1 MENEITVV
9 SSFFT
14 LAPNNSGTQDQI
26 QIILSNGNTLDLKVG
41 DCLQIPTTAGIMTKE
56 IEEFRPA
63 NSSEDIIEGETECV
77 SIRFTDGKKLARK
90 DFDTIG
96 IQKTACAQYGGNKRS
111 RKTRK
116 ARRNRRAKSRRN

>member
-1 MENEITVV
+1 MENELTVV
-9 SSFFT
+9 SSYFT
-14 LAPNNSGTQDQI
+14 LVPDNSGTRDQI
-26 QIILSNGNTLDLKVG
+26 QIILSNGNTLNLKVG
-41 DCLQIPTTAGIMTKE
+41 DCLQIPTTTGIMTKE
-56 IEEFRPA
+56 IEEFRPGKP
-63 NSSEDIIEGETECV
+63 SEDIIEGETECG

-96 IQKTACAQYGGNKRS
+96 IQKTDCPQYGGNKRS